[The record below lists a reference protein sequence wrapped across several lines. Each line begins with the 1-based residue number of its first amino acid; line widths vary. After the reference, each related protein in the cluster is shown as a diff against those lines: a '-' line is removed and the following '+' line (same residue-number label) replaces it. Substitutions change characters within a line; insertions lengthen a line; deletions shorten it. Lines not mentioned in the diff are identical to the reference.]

1 MKTAFHVPGK
11 LLRRGFALRQPK
23 VSMTLVEPFLFSFP
37 ISQRI
42 NHKGEYTMSFSEIT
56 RKIAESLS
64 GIFSSSQKHK
74 KDAFKPRRL
83 HLDPLEERQLLAVNV
98 VMPHEQMLTSLSP
111 HSSPTISGN
120 TFYINSSNSYGGADY
135 TETVWGNDY
144 MASNNQGDTV
154 MVWAQNDYVYRMNA
168 NGEFFYEN
176 GEKVRLTDQFGN
188 FYDDYN
194 IYAQYLTDQV
204 DRVSIPIELLDNNIS
219 GINGSFK
226 MVYAPNE
233 IQRLSIK
240 TVTEANFT
248 MMGSG
253 ANVAIDFEIG
263 GVDMNQD
270 GVPDFYPVNGFDEYL
285 NSPAQNAKLIENAL
299 KEIYP
304 DITVTA
310 ESTKDFL
317 ITFGDSCIGQNMPEL
332 EVRNIHVRSGN
343 YPGVAMS
350 TISEPI
356 VLTNYDSWGNEVG
369 IVVDPSNPQLTAQ
382 RIQQAFD
389 HVSAF
394 SAFPRVYTY
403 TRNVYTYQENKVT
416 DYVDSAYRPSYD
428 VFNVPEVNVAIV
440 NGANFETGTT
450 FDITFVRSAGL
461 TVHDLI
467 LTSATD
473 EFGTEYVT
481 YQKQAGAKSKS
492 EVIGVDTVKQS
503 SEAFRVNA
511 PEENDPMSIVPLVT
525 NQMNPSVAMDAD
537 GDFVITWQ
545 SESAVLNNR
554 TVTDIYARQ
563 FSPQGIVAES
573 KINFYN
579 DGYTTKR
586 YYGGEENKAVQSIR
600 PVGDQFKV
608 NTNGGFYATAPSIG
622 MDADGNYIIA
632 WTTSSKSLSDGNTVY
647 AKRYDRYSNALTDD
661 VKVSADYNYFP
672 LNHVSVDMSND
683 GYAAITWIY
692 NEDDNF
698 SNYSIAGPMY
708 MSLFA
713 PATGPDS
720 LIAMPGLERI
730 AIATGA
736 YNANVAFD
744 AQNNFVITYSDTSP
758 YVGNKGASGSESVD
772 VRAQMYSFTTDAA
785 GNATFE
791 QLRGEFLVHSLT
803 NWQRDN
809 YADES
814 WRGAQLNGVGGLDAD
829 GDMVFVYQGY
839 GPDSNEAYP
848 IDIPGSYFASY
859 INAYKNSDL
868 LKFFNPAAENFT
880 STSSDVDVAIRN
892 YLARAIKSADAA
904 TYEQVARLNA
914 VFESVAGMMRG
925 GANDIFATTIDK
937 GVWDNTTANTAAT
950 ASDANVTSTRDGVNA
965 HYFIMIPQY
974 TVFPVNGG
982 TINLQ
987 IYREFFADDG
997 SIYATGTVTVPV
1009 AIPATNNVF
1018 NPATFR
1024 TNLYAALNSQ
1034 NNGYADTPFGPVLN
1048 PTYSG
1053 NSLIIPS
1060 AEVTYYEPGVYEA
1073 MFNGTIWELP
1083 YGDYSDYDDINNY
1096 HVFEIVFVGGAHDSY
1111 VGMGFG
1117 NGSNMTRYQ
1126 YQPAN
1131 TNFIGSAPY
1140 FAQHYGYSG
1149 AAQTT
1154 PGLSVLPTGSYV
1166 ASWFTNITT
1175 TDGSVVDKK
1184 INYRYFDESSDTVGP
1199 KVTDVILPNGQYV
1212 ANNATITYALDNLV
1226 ITVDEEL
1233 LVDGENGFHSVLNPN
1248 NWSIIKKDAGGDKG
1262 VAMNDIIES
1271 ISFGVNRSRD
1281 MIDENSTLADSI
1293 LSYGSNKWEVVI
1305 TFSEPLTSGYYEIR
1319 ALNNICDT
1327 ANVKIDPRTGTRI
1340 NEPGNPLGGNGTN
1353 ENGIGFSRLFHIE
1366 AIDGLLTFGNGT
1378 GVSYDDTL
1386 VSDMFGDHYTRVA
1399 EGKDTPGNPTSV
1411 ASDEQGNFVVVWTD
1425 ENQGVRAKVYHQDF
1439 IETENGRES
1448 VITFHREFVV
1458 TSNPTATYASV
1469 AMDADGDFVVTW
1481 MQEDADGRNIYAK
1494 AYNANGSARMDS
1506 NNEVMAEFRVN
1517 SHSGGTHSYP
1527 DIAMSPNGDFV
1538 ITWESLNQLKT
1549 TGKTQS
1555 GYDIFYQRYDSSC
1568 TPIGKVDEIQSIQF
1582 SGGPSAGGVFRIEFE
1597 GQLTGDIEI
1606 GTNMTITAANIQ
1618 VALKA
1623 LGLDVDVAAASASS
1637 VLVQFT
1643 RTMGGKDIAPLSVPT
1658 KYVKLVSPKSDQ
1670 SISATT
1676 LTTGT
1681 SGEALANDTI
1691 LGNQRYASI
1700 AMAQTGEFTITW
1712 TSWGQGN
1719 DSANESNIYAKNF
1732 AANAAVTANY
1742 SQVSLAERIEIMNTT
1757 AAFDKKVAAY
1767 DLSNKNLMESLGT
1780 FDKQIVSADSP
1791 DNHEDSEMEYT
1802 GVVFIYGL
1810 FSDGTYVGTGSLLTS
1825 GMHILTAAH
1834 VVFDDAYGPLAPEN
1848 IIVEFV
1854 LPTGSQFYAVSQ
1866 NIVHA
1871 SYTGNYPVETDLAIL
1886 VLSAIAPAEAER
1898 YDIYR
1903 GNNELGSEF
1912 TIVGFGTAGTGDTG
1926 NVMPAGTRRS
1936 GENKYEALGTIFDP
1950 SYNSNTL
1957 VFDFDSGKPQN
1968 DALGYYFGI
1977 YNTGL
1982 GATREV
1988 SSAGGDSGGPSF
2000 LNGTGTNNKKIAGV
2014 TSYGGP
2020 VYANSMTD
2028 AVPGTNSSFGEFDV
2042 QVRVSAYADW
2052 IDSIMTTGTSE
2063 YLVNQTETGNQ
2074 IWSDVAI
2081 SMSGDVVFT
2090 WTSFNQD
2097 RAGDGPGGSSNG
2109 LAGVYARRFDTA
2121 GMPVQ
2126 GTIGEGTAD
2135 NPIQLGDE
2143 FLVNDYIV
2151 GDQCYSSVAMA
2162 NNGDF
2167 IITWESY
2174 QDANLVSVSYPDTG
2188 HGAGGP
2194 TTVTVVDYGV
2204 YAKRYTNL
2212 ATLRASRD
2220 NTSDA
2225 QYGLPDNT
2233 RYVPGYGYV
2242 GIHGEIGSEFRVN
2255 KVHIIGDQTGATVAM
2270 NANGDAIVVF
2280 QGDEGEGTESK
2291 VYYRALPLGVDMG
2304 APIVT
2309 ETVAVVTVP
2318 KLDADGEIQYD
2329 NNGDV
2334 ITQNAPLTTITN
2346 NSVIYG
2352 YVPQMIVTFS
2362 EEMYAAYLNDRD
2374 SIINTDNWQLF
2385 IDGISINGTIAKV
2398 EYGLDMAYE
2407 CGLVGTKTGKMEAVI
2422 TFDSNVGK
2430 EGDQALGSGTYTLII
2445 KDDVTDLSDNHLDGD
2460 YSGFAGG
2467 NFSRVFYIV
2476 APTSDDTSDDDDGDN
2491 NSDPVTPDENVYIK
2505 TEFGNDTPVIASDKD
2520 GSFVVASVRYGMP
2533 GTPNEPMHASYLFDA
2548 NGIPV
2553 TAGGDIDK
2561 IGNIVIQR
2569 YDANGKKIGTE
2580 KIVNDHMEGL
2590 QHSPDIAM
2598 DSYGNF
2604 AVVWAGD
2611 GELSRNAIHIMI
2623 YDSYGNAV
2631 LNHQLQVN
2639 TDNNAKCST
2648 PKVAYDDAGNIL
2660 VTWVDLKQGGQNSTI
2675 MYRVYNSNG
2684 NPISSQGI
2692 LIPENLHYNSVQNY
2706 DYDIACDPSGNVVVT
2721 WQMTTE
2727 TNGQDI
2733 FAQVFK
2739 FANANGTLT
2748 ATTPKF
2754 VVNQYTTG
2762 VQNKPSVA
2770 MSAVGTFV
2778 ISWTSANQD
2787 GDNFGIFARRF
2798 SIDGTPLPILGK
2810 TGDVNINTYTVGE
2823 QHYSNV
2829 SMAPNGNFVVTWSSK
2844 NQEPDNFDRING
2856 VMIKDYGTFARAF
2869 NSNGDNLVAS
2879 YAPSS
2884 SKEFR
2889 LNNTIARDQKYSV
2902 VAIHDNGMSF
2912 AWISQVDG
2920 EYITEYDATGVP
2932 IAGIT
2937 FQTVDVFTRTYTV
2950 KSNISSDLSGYSASY
2965 VASYSQTQP
2974 VGGGGYAGQGTAT
2987 YKYEN
2992 LETLFLD
2999 GTAGDDVFE
3008 IIVSA
3013 SGAIQMKIN
3022 GKAQTVGSQV
3032 KDVQI
3037 NGLAGND
3044 KIILTTI
3051 NGDNTARI
3059 NVGENRLAVTA
3070 NDGSFTIS
3078 ALKIEGAELNLGGLN
3093 NAINVVAGANDVL
3106 TTRVGQLSLVGDN
3119 HAYYAN
3125 GFDYVTAS
3133 ATDKSAKAFL
3143 YDSVGN
3149 DTLTMSLGKA
3159 VMKGEGFEHTVSGFG
3174 TISGYSNQG
3183 NDIVTMEGSAGND
3196 AVFAS
3201 GNVVSMTSSV
3211 YKNTASGF
3219 VKSYIMGNG
3228 GIDTVAVVGSN
3239 KTDRFT
3245 GTTSYAEV
3253 NFGIGGVSSLYG
3265 FSNFNVMGNGG
3276 NDVIS
3281 LSGVSLAS
3289 SGSKTATYSS
3299 KSQTYQVTGFKDIR
3313 VTQEEMVAASVV
3325 TSQNP
3330 NSATTQDV
3338 YTMPATPKVIIQLGK
3353 VVDTGAVQSMMSST
3367 SVSNEDDLLQLL
3379 AEEHHNNFNNQNAD
3393 DDDDNTLDIDYLLK
3407 IGAL

>member
-1 MKTAFHVPGK
+1 
-11 LLRRGFALRQPK
+11 
-23 VSMTLVEPFLFSFP
+23 
-37 ISQRI
+37 
-42 NHKGEYTMSFSEIT
+42 MSFSEIT

-74 KDAFKPRRL
+74 RDAFKPRRL

-98 VMPHEQMLTSLSP
+98 VMPQEQMLTSLSP
-111 HSSPTISGN
+111 NSSPTISGN

-144 MASNNQGDTV
+144 MASNNQGDTIIT
-154 MVWAQNDYVYRMNA
+154 WAQNDYVYRMNA
-168 NGEFFYEN
+168 NGEFIYEN
-176 GEKVRLTDQFGN
+176 GEKARLTDQFGN

-204 DRVSIPIELLDNNIS
+204 DRLSIPVELLNDNIS

-233 IQRLSIK
+233 LQRLSIK
-240 TVTEANFT
+240 TVTDSNGT
-248 MMGSG
+248 MMGAG

-270 GVPDFYPVNGFDEYL
+270 GVPDFFPVNGFDEYQ

-299 KEIYP
+299 REIYP

-332 EVRNIHVRSGN
+332 EVRNVHVRSGN
-343 YPGVAMS
+343 YPGIIMS
-350 TISEPI
+350 TVSEPI
-356 VLTNYDSWGNEVG
+356 VLTNYDSWGNEIG

-389 HVSAF
+389 YVSTF

-403 TRNVYTYQENKVT
+403 TRNVYTYRENGVT
-416 DYVDSAYRPSYD
+416 DYVDNAYRPSYNQ
-428 VFNVPEVNVAIV
+428 FYAPEVNVSIV
-440 NGANFETGTT
+440 NGANFETGTA
-450 FDITFVRSAGL
+450 FDITFVCSAGL

-473 EFGTEYVT
+473 EFGTEYVS
-481 YQKQAGAKSKS
+481 YQKQTGAKSKS

-545 SESAVLNNR
+545 SESPALGNS

-563 FSPQGIVAES
+563 FSPQGIVEES
-573 KINFYN
+573 KINFYS

-586 YYGGEENKAVQSIR
+586 IYGGEENIAIQSIR
-600 PVGDQFKV
+600 PVGDQFRV
-608 NTNGGFYATAPSIG
+608 NTDGGFYATAPSIG
-622 MDADGNYIIA
+622 MDADGNYIIT
-632 WTTSSKSLSDGNTVY
+632 WTTSSKSLSDGNAVY

-661 VKVSADYNYFP
+661 VKVSGDYEYFP

-713 PATGPDS
+713 PGIGPNS
-720 LIAMPGLERI
+720 LVAMPGLERI
-730 AIATGA
+730 AVATGA

-772 VRAQMYSFTTDAA
+772 VRAQMYSFSTDAT

-814 WRGAQLNGVGGLDAD
+814 WRGAQFNGVGGLDAD

-848 IDIPGSYFASY
+848 INIPGSYFTSY

-904 TYEQVARLNA
+904 TYDQVARLNA

-950 ASDANVTSTRDGVNA
+950 AADANVTSVRDGVNA
-965 HYFIMIPQY
+965 RYYIMIPQFTGY
-974 TVFPVNGG
+974 PTGGG

-987 IYREFFADDG
+987 LYREFFADDG
-997 SIYATGTVTVPV
+997 AIYTTGTATVAVPIPV
-1009 AIPATNNVF
+1009 ANNVF
-1018 NPATFR
+1018 NPTAFR
-1024 TNLYAALNSQ
+1024 TNLYRALNSQ
-1034 NNGYADTPFGPVLN
+1034 GDGGYVDTPFGPLLN

-1060 AEVTYYEPGVYEA
+1060 AEVTYYSPGSYEA
-1073 MFNGTIWELP
+1073 QFNGTIWELP
-1083 YGDYSDYDDINNY
+1083 YGDNTPLDDMDGY
-1096 HVFEIVFVGGAHDSY
+1096 HIYEIIFVGGAHDSY

-1117 NGSNMTRYQ
+1117 NGSTLSRYQ
-1126 YQPAN
+1126 YPN
-1131 TNFIGSAPY
+1131 NPNFIGSVPY

-1149 AAQTT
+1149 TAQTT
-1154 PGLSVLPTGSYV
+1154 PGLSVLPNGSYV
-1166 ASWFTNITT
+1166 ASWFTNIATT
-1175 TDGSVVDKK
+1175 NGTSVDRK
-1184 INYRYFDESSDTVGP
+1184 ISYRYFDESSDNVGP

-1212 ANNATITYALDNLV
+1212 ANNAMVTYALDNLV
-1226 ITVDEEL
+1226 VTFDEEL
-1233 LVDGENGFHSVLNPN
+1233 LANGENGLHSVLNPK
-1248 NWSIIKKDAGGDKG
+1248 NWAIIKDG
-1262 VAMNDIIES
+1262 VALNNIIES

-1305 TFSEPLTSGYYEIR
+1305 TFSEPLTSGSYELV
-1319 ALNNICDT
+1319 ATNMLCDT
-1327 ANVKIDPRTGTRI
+1327 SGVTVNPQNGTR
-1340 NEPGNPLGGNGTN
+1340 NYGTGNALGSNGTN
-1353 ENGIGFSRLFHIE
+1353 HNGENFTRLFSVN
-1366 AIDGLLTFGNGT
+1366 AIDGLLSFGNGA

-1386 VSDMFGDHYTRVA
+1386 VSDMFGDHYTRIA
-1399 EGKDTPGNPTSV
+1399 EDRDTPGNPTSV

-1425 ENQGVRAKVYHQDF
+1425 ENHGIRAKVYHQDF
-1439 IETENGRES
+1439 VETANGRES

-1458 TSNPTATYASV
+1458 TGNPTATYASV

-1481 MQEDADGRNIYAK
+1481 MQEDSDGRNIYAK

-1506 NNEVMAEFRVN
+1506 NNQVMAEFRVN
-1517 SHSGGTHSYP
+1517 AHSGGTHGYP
-1527 DIAMSPNGDFV
+1527 DIAMSPSGDFV
-1538 ITWESLNQLKT
+1538 ITWESLNQVKT

-1568 TPIGKVDEIQSIQF
+1568 TPIGGVDEIQSIQF
-1582 SGGPSAGGVFRIEFE
+1582 SGSPSAGGVFRIEFD

-1606 GTNMTITAANIQ
+1606 GTNMTLTAENIR
-1618 VALKA
+1618 VALLA
-1623 LGLDVDVAAASASS
+1623 IGLDVDVAAASSSS

-1643 RTMGGKDIAPLSVPT
+1643 RTMGAKDVAPLSIPS

-1670 SISATT
+1670 FISATT

-1681 SGEALANDTI
+1681 AGELQANDTTV
-1691 LGNQRYASI
+1691 GDQRYASI

-1719 DSANESNIYAKNF
+1719 DSAYESNIYAKNF
-1732 AANAAVTANY
+1732 AANAVVAANY
-1742 SQVSLAERIEIMNTT
+1742 SRVTLAERIEIMSAST
-1757 AAFDKKVAAY
+1757 AFDKK
-1767 DLSNKNLMESLGT
+1767 
-1780 FDKQIVSADSP
+1780 IVSSDSP

-1802 GVVFIYGL
+1802 GVVYIYGL
-1810 FSDGTYVGTGSLLTS
+1810 FSDGTYVGSGSLLAS
-1825 GMHILTAAH
+1825 GMHILTAGH
-1834 VVFDDAYGPLAPEN
+1834 VVFEDAFGPLAPEN

-1854 LPTGSQFYAVSQ
+1854 LPTGSQFYTVSQ

-1871 SYTGNYPVETDLAIL
+1871 SYTGNYTAETDLAVL
-1886 VLSAIAPAEAER
+1886 VLSDIAPSEAKR

-1903 GNNELGSEF
+1903 GNDEIGSEF

-1926 NVMPAGTRRS
+1926 NVMPPGTRRS

-1950 SYNSNTL
+1950 SFNPNTL
-1957 VFDFDSGKPQN
+1957 VFDFDNGKPQN
-1968 DALGYYFGI
+1968 DALGYYFGL
-1977 YNTGL
+1977 YDTGL
-1982 GATREV
+1982 GAAREV
-1988 SSAGGDSGGPSF
+1988 ASAGGDSGGPSF
-2000 LNGTGTNNKKIAGV
+2000 IAGKIAGV

-2020 VYANSMTD
+2020 MYANSMTD
-2028 AVPGTNSSFGEFDV
+2028 VVPGTNSSFGEFDV

-2052 IDSIMTTGTSE
+2052 IDSIVTTGTSE
-2063 YLVNQTETGNQ
+2063 YLVNQTEAGNQ

-2081 SMSGDVVFT
+2081 SMSGEVVFT

-2097 RAGDGPGGSSNG
+2097 NAGDGPGGSANG
-2109 LAGVYARRFDTA
+2109 LAGVYARRFDTN

-2126 GTIGEGTAD
+2126 GTIGGDVIVDPDTGDITIIGA
-2135 NPIQLGDE
+2135 PVVLGNE

-2174 QDANLVSVSYPDTG
+2174 QDAHRIPVSYPDTG
-2188 HGAGGP
+2188 HGTGGP
-2194 TTVTVVDYGV
+2194 TTVTVTDYGI

-2220 NTSDA
+2220 NANDA

-2233 RYVPGYGYV
+2233 RYVPEYGYV

-2255 KVHIIGDQTGATVAM
+2255 KIHFYGDQTGATVAV

-2291 VYYRALPLGVDMG
+2291 VYYRALPLSVDMG

-2318 KLDADGEIQYD
+2318 ERDADGEIQYD

-2334 ITQNAPLTTITN
+2334 ITKGAPLATITN

-2362 EEMYAAYLNDRD
+2362 EEMYAAYLHDPA
-2374 SIINTDNWQLF
+2374 SIINTANWQLLK
-2385 IDGISINGTIAKV
+2385 GGVSVYGAIANV
-2398 EYGLDMAYE
+2398 EYGLDKAYE
-2407 CGLVGTKTGKMEAVI
+2407 CGLVGAKTGKMEAVI

-2430 EGDQALGSGTYTLII
+2430 DGDQALGSGTYTLVI
-2445 KDDVTDLSDNHLDGD
+2445 KDSTTDVGGNNLDGD
-2460 YSGFAGG
+2460 YNGFAGG
-2467 NFSRVFYIV
+2467 NFSRVFYV
-2476 APTSDDTSDDDDGDN
+2476 VSPTIDDTSDDDGDD
-2491 NSDPVTPDENVYIK
+2491 DPVTPDENVYLK
-2505 TEFGNDTPVIASDKD
+2505 TEFGNDTPAIASDKD
-2520 GSFVVASVRYGMP
+2520 GSFVVASVHYGMP
-2533 GTPNEPMHASYLFDA
+2533 GTPNEPLHPGYLFDDVY
-2548 NGIPV
+2548 GLPI
-2553 TAGGDIDK
+2553 TSMGEIDK

-2569 YDANGKKIGTE
+2569 YDADGRKVGTE
-2580 KIVNDHMEGL
+2580 LIVNDYMMGY

-2598 DSYGNF
+2598 DNYGNF

-2611 GELSRNAIHIMI
+2611 GALSRTAIHLMI
-2623 YDSYGNAV
+2623 YDSYGNGV
-2631 LNHQLQVN
+2631 LKQQIQVN
-2639 TDNNAKCST
+2639 GNNTAKCAT

-2660 VTWVDLKQGGQNSTI
+2660 VSWVEYNMATSSYAV
-2675 MYRVYNSNG
+2675 MYRAYNSSG
-2684 NPISSQGI
+2684 EPLSAQKVLVSEQSRDI
-2692 LIPENLHYNSVQNY
+2692 HYDQVRQMY
-2706 DYDIACDPSGNVVVT
+2706 DYDIAFDPNGNFVIT
-2721 WQMTTE
+2721 WQMHNTA
-2727 TNGQDI
+2727 TNTQDI

-2739 FANANGTLT
+2739 FTNAGGTLT
-2748 ATTPKF
+2748 TTVPRF
-2754 VVNQYTTG
+2754 VVNQYTSNI
-2762 VQNKPSVA
+2762 QARPSVA
-2770 MSAVGTFV
+2770 MSSVGTFV
-2778 ISWTSANQD
+2778 ITWSSERQD
-2787 GDNFGIFARRF
+2787 GDAYGIYARRF
-2798 SIDGTPLPILGK
+2798 NINGTPLPILGK
-2810 TGDVNINTYTVGE
+2810 TGDVLINTYTIDD
-2823 QHYSNV
+2823 QDYSNV
-2829 SMAPNGNFVVTWSSK
+2829 SMAPNGNFVITWSSK
-2844 NQEPDNFDRING
+2844 DQEPDNFDNING
-2856 VMIKDYGTFARAF
+2856 IMLHDNATFARAF
-2869 NSNGDNLVAS
+2869 NGNGDNLVAS
-2879 YAPSS
+2879 YVPSNN
-2884 SKEFR
+2884 KEFR
-2889 LNNTIARDQKYSV
+2889 LNHTIAGQQQYSV
-2902 VAIHDNGMSF
+2902 VAIHNEGMSF
-2912 AWISQVDG
+2912 AWVGDVMGQ
-2920 EYITEYDATGVP
+2920 YIIEYDETGFP
-2932 IAGIT
+2932 ILYVT
-2937 FQTVDVFTRTYTV
+2937 FPTVDVFTRTFTV
-2950 KSNISSDLSGYSASY
+2950 RGNISSDSGGHSVPYMT
-2965 VASYSQTQP
+2965 SYSQTQP
-2974 VGGGGYAGQGTAT
+2974 VGGGGYAGQGTTT

-2999 GTAGDDVFE
+2999 GTEGDDVFE
-3008 IIVSA
+3008 VVVSA
-3013 SGAIQMKIN
+3013 SGAIQVKIN

-3059 NVGENRLAVTA
+3059 NVGENRVAVAA
-3070 NDGSFTIS
+3070 NDGSFTVS
-3078 ALKIEGAELNLGGLN
+3078 ALKVEGAELNLGGLN

-3106 TTRVGQLSLVGDN
+3106 TAKVGQLSLVGDH

-3125 GFDYVTAS
+3125 GFGFVTAS

-3143 YDSVGN
+3143 FDSAGN

-3159 VMKGEGFEHTVSGFG
+3159 VMKGEGFEHSVSGFG
-3174 TISGYSNQG
+3174 TVSGYSNQG
-3183 NDIVTMEGSAGND
+3183 NDIVTMEGSASND

-3201 GNVVSMTSSV
+3201 GNVVSMTSGV

-3219 VKSYIMGNG
+3219 AKSYIMGNG
-3228 GIDTVAVVGSN
+3228 GIDTATVIGSN
-3239 KTDRFT
+3239 KTDRFA
-3245 GTTSYAEV
+3245 GTSSYAEV
-3253 NFGIGGVSSLYG
+3253 KFGVGGVTGLYG
-3265 FSNFNVMGNGG
+3265 FSNFNVIGNGG
-3276 NDVIS
+3276 SDVIS
-3281 LSGVSLAS
+3281 LNGVSLAS
-3289 SGSKTATYSS
+3289 NNSNTTATYSS
-3299 KSQTYQVTGFKDIR
+3299 KSQTYQITGFKDIR
-3313 VTQEEMVAASVV
+3313 VTQEEIVVAEVAAPKTANSV
-3325 TSQNP
+3325 
-3330 NSATTQDV
+3330 TTQDV
-3338 YTMPATPKVIIQLGK
+3338 SATPAIPKVIIQLGK
-3353 VVDTGAVQSMMSST
+3353 VADTGVAQSMMSSST
-3367 SVSNEDDLLQLL
+3367 SVNNEDDLLQLL
-3379 AEEHHNNFNNQNAD
+3379 AEEHRNNSNNQSTGD
-3393 DDDDNTLDIDYLLK
+3393 DDDTLDIGYLLK